1 MDANFGWVDYS
12 MQEQRDVLKTLNE
25 LSEDSVDALGLSVI
39 SDHYADKFFPG
50 ISTVQTRAR
59 YFVLVPYIFLELKKD
74 LKKDPK
80 EELERLEKEC
90 AKNLYKN
97 NENETGIIGSQFV
110 EKRKNGWVKRS
121 PSDIYWNGL
130 KTYDILKKDCS
141 VKELIALLK
150 NGSTD
155 IGYAGNKN
163 DDFDDT
169 GDLEKNQVWDRE
181 IEGLYGHYKKNKEN
195 CSVLPTPEE
204 RAFLKERICDK
215 AQNSLIAAMLKGEI
229 TPADRFDELAITP
242 AFQPDFKNAVA
253 FSRFA
258 RLLTS
263 YYTALISNGENKNAE
278 KVITEYGGAYREF
291 DSAVYADLP
300 EKAQRAL
307 IFLNECKSDL
317 SKNDTDALTE
327 KIRNREKSLKSEK
340 RAKSLHPDPNLYSH
354 IGVRTFDF
362 RYANAKQIINDILN
376 GEKNV

>member
-59 YFVLVPYIFLELKKD
+59 YFVLVPYVFLDLEKDPKNELKKME
-74 LKKDPK
+74 KD
-80 EELERLEKEC
+80 C
-90 AKNLYKN
+90 AKKLYEN
-97 NENETGIIGSQFV
+97 NENEKGIIGSQFV

-130 KTYDILKKDCS
+130 KTYGILKKDCS

-150 NGSTD
+150 NGPTD

-169 GDLEKNQVWDRE
+169 GDLKKNQVWDRE
-181 IEGLYGHYKKNKEN
+181 IKRLYDQNKEN
-195 CSVLPTPEE
+195 RSVLPTRDES
-204 RAFLKERICDK
+204 AFLKERICDK
-215 AQNSLIAAMLKGEI
+215 AHNSLLEAMLKGEI
-229 TPADRFDELAITP
+229 TPADRFDELEITP

-258 RLLTS
+258 RLLTA

-278 KVITEYGGAYREF
+278 KVITEYGDAYREF

-327 KIRNREKSLKSEK
+327 KIRNREKSLKSDK
-340 RAKSLHPDPNLYSH
+340 RAKSLHPDSNLYGN

-362 RYANAKQIINDILN
+362 RYVNAKQIVNDILN